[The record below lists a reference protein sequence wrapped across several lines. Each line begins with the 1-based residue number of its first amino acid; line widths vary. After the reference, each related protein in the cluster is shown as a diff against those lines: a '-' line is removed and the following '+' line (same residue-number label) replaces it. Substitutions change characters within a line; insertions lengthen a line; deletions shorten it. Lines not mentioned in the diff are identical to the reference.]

1 LRGRMEAAE
10 AKFGQLARHAE
21 GAQQLSETMNVVT
34 ASVVEADRRMGSV
47 DDSVRSLEGRTQ
59 QIDQVE
65 ERIRLLGQEL
75 EQRQGALDKA
85 TEHLSRA
92 SLLRKESAEAAQRM
106 EDITRNISSTLS
118 QAQEQAG
125 GLQRLTGELDT
136 RAGALKAVD
145 RQLAHFE
152 ELLTRWESAQTDAAK
167 ALEQTLARQAGVE
180 AIEAQVKH
188 VFDLAERTVED
199 VQTIG
204 SARREIEETRSML
217 EATQE
222 QFKTTE
228 ETLKGFEARKRQL
241 ERAEQR
247 LARADALALGIR
259 ATVESLTAQKAVVD
273 HAMESAGAL
282 GFQMKQA
289 EALIAAL
296 RRERDL
302 ACDLKTAASALADED
317 EDQEAAGPAKR

>member
-1 LRGRMEAAE
+1 
-10 AKFGQLARHAE
+10 
-21 GAQQLSETMNVVT
+21 
-34 ASVVEADRRMGSV
+34 MGLV
-47 DDSVRSLEGRTQ
+47 DDSVRSLESRTQ
-59 QIDQVE
+59 QIDQME

-92 SLLRKESAEAAQRM
+92 SALRKEAAEAAQRM
-106 EDITRNISSTLS
+106 EDLTRAVSATLS
-118 QAQEQAG
+118 QAQEQSS
-125 GLQRLTGELDT
+125 GLQRLTSELET
-136 RAGALKAVD
+136 RANALKVVD
-145 RQLAHFE
+145 RQLSHFE
-152 ELLTRWESAQTDAAK
+152 ELLDKWESAQTQAAK

-204 SARREIEETRSML
+204 SARREIEETRAML
-217 EATQE
+217 LATQE
-222 QFKTTE
+222 QFKNTE
-228 ETLKGFEARKRQL
+228 ETLRGFESRKRQL

-247 LARADALALGIR
+247 LARAEALALGIR
-259 ATVESLTAQKAVVD
+259 ATVESLTAQKTVVD

-302 ACDLKTAASALADED
+302 ACDLKSAMSALSEED
-317 EDQEAAGPAKR
+317 EEQPVSN

>member
-1 LRGRMEAAE
+1 
-10 AKFGQLARHAE
+10 
-21 GAQQLSETMNVVT
+21 
-34 ASVVEADRRMGSV
+34 MGSV
-47 DDSVRSLEGRTQ
+47 DDSVRALESRTQ

-85 TEHLSRA
+85 TEHLTRA
-92 SLLRKESAEAAQRM
+92 STLRKEAAEAAHRM
-106 EDITRNISSTLS
+106 EEITRTIGTTLG
-118 QAQEQAG
+118 QAEERSG
-125 GLQRLTGELDT
+125 SLQQLTGQLEA
-136 RAGALKAVD
+136 RANALKPVD
-145 RQLAHFE
+145 RQLSHFE
-152 ELLTRWESAQTDAAK
+152 ELLSKWESAQTEAAK

-204 SARREIEETRSML
+204 SARREIEETRAML
-217 EATQE
+217 AATQD

-228 ETLKGFEARKRQL
+228 ETLKGFESRKRQL

-247 LARADALALGIR
+247 LARAEALALGIR
-259 ATVESLTAQKAVVD
+259 ATVESLTAQKTVVD

-289 EALIAAL
+289 EALIGAL

-302 ACDLKTAASALADED
+302 ACDLKAAVASLSEED
-317 EDQEAAGPAKR
+317 ETPAPDGARKQK

>member
-1 LRGRMEAAE
+1 MEAAE
-10 AKFGQLARHAE
+10 TRFGQLARQAE
-21 GAQQLSETMNVVT
+21 GAQRLSDTISVVT
-34 ASVVEADRRMGSV
+34 ASVG
-47 DDSVRSLEGRTQ
+47 
-59 QIDQVE
+59 
-65 ERIRLLGQEL
+65 LLGQEL

-92 SLLRKESAEAAQRM
+92 SLLRKESAEVAQRM
-106 EDITRNISSTLS
+106 EDITRTVSATLS

-125 GLQRLTGELDT
+125 TLQGVAGQLET
-136 RAGALKAVD
+136 RAVALKSID

-152 ELLTRWESAQTDAAK
+152 ELLAKWESAQAQAAK

-180 AIEAQVKH
+180 AIDAQVKH

-204 SARREIEETRSML
+204 SARREIEETRAML
-217 EATQE
+217 LATQE

-228 ETLKGFEARKRQL
+228 ETLKGFDSRKRQL

-247 LARADALALGIR
+247 LARAEALALGIR
-259 ATVESLTAQKAVVD
+259 STVETLTAQKAVVD

-302 ACDLKTAASALADED
+302 ACDLKAAVAALSDES
-317 EDQEAAGPAKR
+317 EDQTAGSSTTR

>member
-1 LRGRMEAAE
+1 MEAAE
-10 AKFGQLARHAE
+10 ARFGQLAKQAE
-21 GAQQLSETMNVVT
+21 GAQQLSETMTVVA
-34 ASVVEADRRMGSV
+34 ASVEEAERRMGSV
-47 DDSVRSLEGRTQ
+47 DESVRALESRTQ

-106 EDITRNISSTLS
+106 EDITRNVSSTLS

-167 ALEQTLARQAGVE
+167 ALDQTLARQAGVE

-302 ACDLKTAASALADED
+302 ACDLKAAVSSLSD
-317 EDQEAAGPAKR
+317 EDQDEEQKVDKPAKR

>member
-1 LRGRMEAAE
+1 
-10 AKFGQLARHAE
+10 
-21 GAQQLSETMNVVT
+21 
-34 ASVVEADRRMGSV
+34 
-47 DDSVRSLEGRTQ
+47 
-59 QIDQVE
+59 VE

-85 TEHLSRA
+85 TDHLTRA
-92 SLLRKESAEAAQRM
+92 STLRKEAAEAAQRM
-106 EDITRNISSTLS
+106 EDLTRTVSTTLG
-118 QAQEQAG
+118 QAQTQAG
-125 GLQRLTGELDT
+125 GLQRLAGDLET
-136 RAGALKAVD
+136 RAAALKPIE
-145 RQLAHFE
+145 RQVAHFE
-152 ELLTRWESAQTDAAK
+152 ELLANWESAQTQAAK

-199 VQTIG
+199 VQNIG
-204 SARREIEETRSML
+204 SARRDIEETRALLS
-217 EATQE
+217 ATQE

-228 ETLKGFEARKRQL
+228 ETLKGFESRKRQL

-247 LARADALALGIR
+247 LARAEALALGIR
-259 ATVESLTAQKAVVD
+259 ATVESLTAQKIVVD

-302 ACDLKTAASALADED
+302 ACDLKAAVSALPE
-317 EDQEAAGPAKR
+317 EGEEAEK

>member
-1 LRGRMEAAE
+1 
-10 AKFGQLARHAE
+10 
-21 GAQQLSETMNVVT
+21 
-34 ASVVEADRRMGSV
+34 
-47 DDSVRSLEGRTQ
+47 
-59 QIDQVE
+59 
-65 ERIRLLGQEL
+65 
-75 EQRQGALDKA
+75 
-85 TEHLSRA
+85 
-92 SLLRKESAEAAQRM
+92 
-106 EDITRNISSTLS
+106 
-118 QAQEQAG
+118 
-125 GLQRLTGELDT
+125 
-136 RAGALKAVD
+136 
-145 RQLAHFE
+145 
-152 ELLTRWESAQTDAAK
+152 
-167 ALEQTLARQAGVE
+167 
-180 AIEAQVKH
+180 
-188 VFDLAERTVED
+188 
-199 VQTIG
+199 
-204 SARREIEETRSML
+204 ML
-217 EATQE
+217 EATQA
-222 QFKTTE
+222 QLKTTE